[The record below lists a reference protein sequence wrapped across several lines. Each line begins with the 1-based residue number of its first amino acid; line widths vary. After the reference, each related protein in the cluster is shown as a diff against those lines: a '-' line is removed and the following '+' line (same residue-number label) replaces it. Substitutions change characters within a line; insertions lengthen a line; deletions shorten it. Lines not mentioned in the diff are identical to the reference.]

1 MPQSMELQKVGHDW
15 VTVQQNEILPCTS
28 DFFNYQEEI
37 CITKIA
43 KENIHQVTTLPK
55 RSVVAKGWRRGRA
68 GRGE

>member
-15 VTVQQNEILPCTS
+15 VTVQQNEILQCTS

-43 KENIHQVTTLPK
+43 KENIHQVTTLK
-55 RSVVAKGWRRGRA
+55 KNRTSVVIHIDEYAR
-68 GRGE
+68 